1 MILYRFD
8 NTFEGVLTALF
19 DAYFRKRF
27 PEQLL
32 SNQEIPPLFHEELHC
47 VQTDMEKAERVWKA
61 IQKKLS
67 RTAVNW
73 VIKCWLSEEKGVGDL
88 LFHFLHKAI
97 AASRSIE
104 TNFTDPHVAAV
115 MQLGKKVGGEQLRV
129 MQFMRF
135 QKTTDGIYW
144 GAMEPIYNVLPLTV
158 MHFRDRFSDQP
169 WIIYDN
175 RRQYGY
181 YYNLKEID
189 EITFSSPSVPLLQA
203 HRLGEEWLDK
213 DEKLFQELWKSY
225 FNSICIRERLNPVK
239 HKKDMPVRYWKY
251 LTEKQ
256 D

>member
-1 MILYRFD
+1 MILYQFD
-8 NTFEGVLTALF
+8 NSFEGILTALF
-19 DAYFRKRF
+19 DAYSRKRF
-27 PEQLL
+27 PDRLL
-32 SNQEIPPLFHEELHC
+32 GSQEMPPLFYEELYC
-47 VQTDMEKAERVWKA
+47 VHTDMEKAERVWKA

-73 VIKCWLSEEKGVGDL
+73 VIKCWLSEEEGTGDL
-88 LFHFLHKAI
+88 LFHFLHKVV

-135 QKTTDGIYW
+135 QKTADGIYW

-158 MHFRDRFSDQP
+158 IHFRDRFSDQP

-189 EITFSSPSVPLLQA
+189 EITFSSPSAPLLQA
-203 HRLGEEWLDK
+203 HRLDEEWLDK

>member
-1 MILYRFD
+1 M
-8 NTFEGVLTALF
+8 
-19 DAYFRKRF
+19 
-27 PEQLL
+27 
-32 SNQEIPPLFHEELHC
+32 
-47 VQTDMEKAERVWKA
+47 
-61 IQKKLS
+61 
-67 RTAVNW
+67 
-73 VIKCWLSEEKGVGDL
+73 
-88 LFHFLHKAI
+88 
-97 AASRSIE
+97 
-104 TNFTDPHVAAV
+104 
-115 MQLGKKVGGEQLRV
+115 RV